1 MRRMRRRRW
10 RLLRN
15 KKMKIFNLYLIVIL
29 TGFILSSCD
38 PMYSVSIS
46 NNRNDTVTIEA
57 KTTVNFSPL
66 DTLIAYER
74 LGGTYDHAI
83 IRFKMAPKTSIEI
96 GQAIAGIEDDMPF
109 TKLKI
114 YSVSDS
120 IYANS
125 QEQILNLFKKTFF
138 GNLETPYELD
148 IK

>member
-1 MRRMRRRRW
+1 
-10 RLLRN
+10 
-15 KKMKIFNLYLIVIL
+15 
-29 TGFILSSCD
+29 
-38 PMYSVSIS
+38 
-46 NNRNDTVTIEA
+46 
-57 KTTVNFSPL
+57 
-66 DTLIAYER
+66 
-74 LGGTYDHAI
+74 
-83 IRFKMAPKTSIEI
+83 MAPKTSIEI